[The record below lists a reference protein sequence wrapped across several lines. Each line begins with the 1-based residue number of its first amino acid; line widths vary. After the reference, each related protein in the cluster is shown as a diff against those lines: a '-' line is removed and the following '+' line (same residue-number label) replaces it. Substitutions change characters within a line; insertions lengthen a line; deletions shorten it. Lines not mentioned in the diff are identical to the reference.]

1 MNHVTISTHVLHLGT
16 GLPAGGVE
24 VHVAGPAGR
33 SATGR
38 TGGDGRLRFVE
49 EFEPGTFTLG
59 FNLDGVSELHRAAT
73 FTIELRE
80 GRHYHLPLLVSPYG
94 ITSYRGS

>member
-1 MNHVTISTHVLHLGT
+1 M
-16 GLPAGGVE
+16 
-24 VHVAGPAGR
+24 AGPGGKA
-33 SATGR
+33 ATGR
-38 TGGDGRLRFVE
+38 TDGDGRLRFVE
-49 EFEPGTFTLG
+49 EFNPGTFTLG

-73 FTIELRE
+73 FTIELGE